1 MTLLLLSVSIVAIV
15 TPVYVES
22 YDSVAAKKAQ
32 ATSTMLETELT
43 SATNSTST
51 GGVTRDFFLK
61 VDPPS
66 HQVQHLK
73 NGRSRTA
80 TYSILVKALGGFR
93 GEVEL
98 SVQGLPEDSEA
109 FFNPEDGV
117 PKPVFASI
125 LKIIVPPSTPAGAYT
140 LRIIGSSG
148 DMEHYATTTLIVEG
162 EATASTTPPEPKGL
176 VVTVSTD
183 EEIYEKGDNVEISG
197 YVKLSSGDSVEG
209 ATVSLNI
216 LDQAGKAVNAAVTQT
231 NGAGRYSDEFLI
243 PSDAA
248 DGVYTTYAT
257 ASLTGYKNS
266 YAKVTFTVGVSQLPS
281 VRIVNATVTALS
293 GAPSSEFHPGE
304 TVVAWAVVNN
314 TGADLVD
321 GNMWVEALDPDKSPI
336 TLVVVVVTVHTG
348 EQVKIGTHVILGVN
362 AKLGTYTVRILVSD
376 GPIMTGGKFLD
387 NKETVFLVT
396 SDTSTT
402 TTTTTQVTTTST
414 SATSGTSITTTTTT
428 VTTETT
434 STSITQT
441 QSTSTTP
448 TITTTTQ
455 TTTETTS
462 TSVTETTSSTSTSE
476 SGTTSTSTTETTT
489 ESTSTSTTE
498 TT

>member
-1 MTLLLLSVSIVAIV
+1 MTLLLLSVSLVAIV

-22 YDSVAAKKAQ
+22 YDSVAAKKTQ
-32 ATSTMLETELT
+32 ATSTILETELT
-43 SATNSTST
+43 SATSSTST

-61 VDPPS
+61 VNPPS

-80 TYSILVKALGGFR
+80 TYSVSVKALGGFR
-93 GEVEL
+93 GKVEL

-109 FFNPEDGV
+109 FFNPEEGV

-140 LRIIGSSG
+140 LSIIGSSG
-148 DMEHYATTTLIVEG
+148 EMEHFETATLIVEG
-162 EATASTTPPEPKGL
+162 EATPPTTPPEPKGL

-183 EEIYEKGDNVEISG
+183 EENYEKGDNVQISG
-197 YVKLSSGDSVEG
+197 YVKLSSGASVEG
-209 ATVSLNI
+209 ATVSLNV
-216 LDQAGKAVNAAVTQT
+216 LDQAGKAVNAAVTET
-231 NGAGRYSDEFLI
+231 NGAGRYSDEFSVPI
-243 PSDAA
+243 DAA

-257 ASLTGYKNS
+257 ASLTGYKDS
-266 YAKVTFTVGVSQLPS
+266 YATVTFTVGVSQLPS
-281 VRIVNATVTALS
+281 VRIVNATITTLS

-362 AKLGTYTVRILVSD
+362 AKLGTYTVRILVSN
-376 GPIMTGGKFLD
+376 GPIMAGGKFLD
-387 NKETVFLVT
+387 NKEIIFLVT
-396 SDTSTT
+396 SETSTT
-402 TTTTTQVTTTST
+402 TTTTTQVTT
-414 SATSGTSITTTTTT
+414 
-428 VTTETT
+428 ETT
-434 STSITQT
+434 STS
-441 QSTSTTP
+441 
-448 TITTTTQ
+448 TTQ

-476 SGTTSTSTTETTT
+476 SATTSTSTTETTT